1 MTGKMEDK
9 GGRTEV
15 KDKGERRWRK
25 GVENGGGRRYD
36 RGRHNIFT
44 MGEIASCCTFPTRH
58 RELS

>member
-15 KDKGERRWRK
+15 KDKGGRRWRK

-36 RGRHNIFT
+36 RGRHNIFHY
-44 MGEIASCCTFPTRH
+44 GGNSQLLHLPHQAP
-58 RELS
+58 